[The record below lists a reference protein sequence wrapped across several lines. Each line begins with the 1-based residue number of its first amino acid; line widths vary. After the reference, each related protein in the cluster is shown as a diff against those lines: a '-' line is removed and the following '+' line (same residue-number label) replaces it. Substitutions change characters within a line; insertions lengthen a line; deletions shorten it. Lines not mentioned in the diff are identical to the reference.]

1 MSDEVT
7 YATLTLQD
15 STGARNNRLANNLRE
30 QRAPSSTWRQAALG
44 LLLVCLML
52 LAGLVTLGI
61 MFLQM
66 SNEMNSDSEELNR
79 LQKITHQQQDNLSQQ
94 LSHPGNLTMEEKS
107 LKSQIS
113 KLLKRQGQLAIK
125 LCQELILH
133 TSDHRCN
140 PCPETWQ
147 WHQDSCYYFMA
158 NEEKTW
164 TDSRKDCM
172 DKNSSLAKIDSWEE
186 KNFLKSR
193 PLPTSS
199 FFWLGL
205 SWDHSSRNWLW
216 EDGSIPSPSLFNTKE
231 LAQINGSKGC
241 AYLQKGNI
249 YISRCSAEISWICEK
264 TAAPVKVDNLD

>member
-30 QRAPSSTWRQAALG
+30 QRGKTPSSTWRQAALG

-216 EDGSIPSPSLFNTKE
+216 EDGSIPSPSF
-231 LAQINGSKGC
+231 
-241 AYLQKGNI
+241 
-249 YISRCSAEISWICEK
+249 AEISWICEK